1 METYDWSYYLIR
13 AEHELRDAA
22 ENLNRSKLSEADDQL
37 ARVLNHCRMARIY
50 IANQEHKPV

>member
-13 AEHELRDAA
+13 AEHELRNAA

-37 ARVLNHCRMARIY
+37 AQVLNHCRMARIY
-50 IANQEHKPV
+50 IANQENTSV

>member
-22 ENLNRSKLSEADDQL
+22 ENLNRQKLSEADDRL
-37 ARVLNHCRMARIY
+37 AQVLNHCRMARIY
-50 IANQEHKPV
+50 IANQENKPV

>member
-22 ENLNRSKLSEADDQL
+22 ENLNRQKLSEADDQL

-50 IANQEHKPV
+50 IANQENTSV